1 MKIKLEKL
9 NIETRRESVTIQFN
23 KFNYFWGPIG
33 TGKSTI
39 ARLILYCFGRDM
51 KETPALHKEFI
62 SVSLYL
68 QIEDYNVLIERK
80 KEENSLTVTFR
91 KKDPSEPY
99 SCRIP
104 ARTSSGPSQIPDKKV
119 VNMSDLIFYLGDLE
133 PPKVLQSKIKE
144 DTKLI
149 RLGFRDLLWYC
160 YLEQDNMDSSFFYLG
175 EGEDRDRQRKS
186 REVMNFVLGYYRE
199 KITHLEKTLQ
209 EKRDEQKVYRDSAE
223 KLMKILNENNIEDSE
238 KLLQQKNQLLKD
250 LESVEEKIKDT
261 KIKSYSKE
269 NNVLDLLKQE
279 RRYLIQSILELE
291 EEQDSI
297 KKNTDKQIRVKN
309 EFLMTALK
317 SDKTRLASQVFKKLP
332 FHTCPKCGK
341 EVIPKKTDD
350 ACSLCKQTFDS
361 EPRETSF
368 DSELHERAKELE
380 LSVNK
385 SKQELQI
392 LSRRVDNKRKALEE
406 IDKKIEDLDRAD
418 DSKFVQAISHL
429 LNERGLLHGK
439 IETLERLL
447 PLPKKAEELEKR
459 SHDIASEV
467 SKIKLDLEKARKES
481 EKNKQYTNK
490 LKFYFL
496 DNLKKAKFP
505 EMSDSYE
512 AFLNTKNFYPYIKS
526 KDEGELDTLEF
537 FNAGSGGKKTLF
549 KTCFALALH
558 RLSHELNHMLP
569 SLLIIDSPMK
579 NIHKAENKEIF
590 NGLHNLLHELSNNE
604 LSDTQ
609 FIVIGSHELPENIRN
624 DKNIHIQKFT
634 NDINSDDPP
643 LIPYYKGQ

>member
-1 MKIKLEKL
+1 MKIKLEML
-9 NIETRRESVTIQFN
+9 NITTRRELVTIQFN

-51 KETPALHKEFI
+51 QETPALHKEFI
-62 SVSLYL
+62 SVSLFL
-68 QIEDYNVLIERK
+68 QIEDCNVVIERK
-80 KEENSLTVTFR
+80 KEENTLTVTFR
-91 KKDPSEPY
+91 KNNSSEPY

-104 ARTSSGPSQIPDKKV
+104 AKASSGPSQIPNKNI
-119 VNMSDLIFYLGDLE
+119 VNMSDLIFYLSGLE

-175 EGEDRDRQRKS
+175 EGENRDKQRKS

-199 KITHLEKTLQ
+199 KITHLEKILQ
-209 EKRDEQKVYRDSAE
+209 EKRDERKNYRSSSKE
-223 KLMKILNENNIEDSE
+223 LMKILNENNIEDSE
-238 KLLQQKNQLLKD
+238 KLLRQKNQISNDLKFI
-250 LESVEEKIKDT
+250 EEKIQNI

-269 NNVLDLLKQE
+269 NNVLDSLKQE
-279 RRYLIQSILELE
+279 RRYLVQSISELE

-297 KKNTDKQIRVKN
+297 KKNIDKQIRVKN

-317 SDKTRLASQVFKKLP
+317 SDKTHQASQIFKKLP
-332 FHTCPKCGK
+332 FYTCPKCGK
-341 EVIPKKTDD
+341 EILPKKTND

-361 EPRETSF
+361 EPKKTF
-368 DSELHERAKELE
+368 FVSELHERANELK
-380 LSVNK
+380 LSVDK

-392 LSRRVDNKRKALEE
+392 LSRQVEIKRKALEK
-406 IDKKIEDLDRAD
+406 IDKKIEDLDMAN
-418 DSKFVQAISHL
+418 DSKFVQATSYL

-447 PLPKKAEELEKR
+447 PLPKKVEELEKR

-467 SKIKLDLEKARKES
+467 SKIKSDLEKARKEA
-481 EKNKQYTNK
+481 EKNKQYLNR

-505 EMSDSYE
+505 EMSDNYE
-512 AFLNTKNFYPYIKS
+512 VFLNTKKFYPHVKS
-526 KDEGELDTLEF
+526 KDEGELDILEF

-590 NGLHNLLHELSNNE
+590 DGLHNLLHELSKNE

-609 FIVIGSHELPENIRN
+609 FIVIGSHELTENIR
-624 DKNIHIQKFT
+624 DGKNIHIQKFT
-634 NDINSDDPP
+634 NDINSDEPP

>member
-9 NIETRRESVTIQFN
+9 VIETRRDPVTIQFD

-62 SVSLYL
+62 SASLSL
-68 QIEDYNVLIERK
+68 QVEEHNVLIERK

-91 KKDPSEPY
+91 KKDSSEPY

-104 ARTSSGPSQIPDKKV
+104 ARASSGPSQIPNREV
-119 VNMSDLIFYLGDLE
+119 VNMSDLLFYLGDLE
-133 PPKVLQSKIKE
+133 PPKVLQSKIKD

-199 KITHLEKTLQ
+199 KVVNLEKMLV
-209 EKRDEQKVYRDSAE
+209 EKRDEQKACRDSAE
-223 KLMKILNENNIEDSE
+223 ELLKVLNENNIDDSE
-238 KLLQQKNQLLKD
+238 KIIEQKNQLLKNLASIED
-250 LESVEEKIKDT
+250 KIKEA
-261 KIKSYSKE
+261 KIKSYVKE
-269 NNVLDLLKQE
+269 NNILDSLKQE
-279 RRYLIQSILELE
+279 RRYLIQSISELE

-297 KKNTDKQIRVKN
+297 QKNIDKQVRVKN

-317 SDKTRLASQVFKKLP
+317 SDKTHLASQVFKRLP
-332 FHTCPKCGK
+332 FHTCPKCGN
-341 EVIPKKTDD
+341 EVEPKISDD

-361 EPRETSF
+361 KPRDTSF
-368 DSELHERAKELE
+368 DAELHERAKELE

-385 SKQELQI
+385 SKQELYI
-392 LSRRVDNKRKALEE
+392 LSRRVENKRKTLNE
-406 IDKKIEDLDRAD
+406 IDKKIEDLNRSD
-418 DSKFVQAISHL
+418 DSKFVQATSYL
-429 LNERGLLHGK
+429 LNEKGLLQGK
-439 IETLERLL
+439 IETLEQLL
-447 PLPKKAEELEKR
+447 PLPKKVDELEKR
-459 SHDIASEV
+459 SHDLASEV
-467 SKIKLDLEKARKES
+467 SKIRLDLEKARKEA
-481 EKNKQYTNK
+481 EKNKQYINK
-490 LKFYFL
+490 LKSYFL

-505 EMSDSYE
+505 AMSDSYE
-512 AFLNTKNFYPYIKS
+512 AFLNTKNFYPYVKS

-590 NGLHNLLHELSNNE
+590 NGLHNLLYELSQNE

-609 FIVIGSHELPENIRN
+609 FIVIGSHELPENIRSDTSIN
-624 DKNIHIQKFT
+624 IQKFT
-634 NDINSDDPP
+634 DDITSDNPP
-643 LIPYYKGQ
+643 LIPYYEGQ

>member
-9 NIETRRESVTIQFN
+9 NIVTRRERVTIQFN

-62 SVSLYL
+62 SVRLFL
-68 QIEDYNVLIERK
+68 QIEDYKVVIERK
-80 KEENSLTVTFR
+80 KEENTLTVTFR
-91 KKDPSEPY
+91 KNDSSEPY

-104 ARTSSGPSQIPDKKV
+104 AKTSSGSSQIPNKNI
-119 VNMSDLIFYLGDLE
+119 VNMSDLIFYLSGLE

-175 EGEDRDRQRKS
+175 EGEDRDKQRKS

-199 KITHLEKTLQ
+199 KITNLEKTLQ
-209 EKRDEQKVYRDSAE
+209 EKRDEQKNYRNSSKE
-223 KLMKILNENNIEDSE
+223 LMKILNENNIEDSE
-238 KLLQQKNQLLKD
+238 KLLEQKNHISNELKFI
-250 LESVEEKIKDT
+250 EEKIKNI
-261 KIKSYSKE
+261 KIKSYSNE
-269 NNVLDLLKQE
+269 NNILDSLKQE
-279 RRYLIQSILELE
+279 RRYLVQSISELE

-297 KKNTDKQIRVKN
+297 KKNIDKQIRVKN

-317 SDKTRLASQVFKKLP
+317 SDKTHLASQIFKKLP
-332 FHTCPKCGK
+332 FYTCPKCGK
-341 EVIPKKTDD
+341 EIQPKKTND

-361 EPRETSF
+361 EPRKTF
-368 DSELHERAKELE
+368 FVSELHERANELN
-380 LSVNK
+380 LSVDK
-385 SKQELQI
+385 SKQELKI
-392 LSRRVDNKRKALEE
+392 LSRRVEIKRQALEE
-406 IDKKIEDLDRAD
+406 IDKKIEELNMAD
-418 DSKFVQAISHL
+418 DSKFVQATSHL
-429 LNERGLLHGK
+429 LNERGLLYGK

-447 PLPKKAEELEKR
+447 PLPEKAEELEKR

-467 SKIKLDLEKARKES
+467 SKIKSDLEKARKEA
-481 EKNKQYTNK
+481 EENKQYLNR

-505 EMSDSYE
+505 EMSDNYE
-512 AFLNTKNFYPYIKS
+512 VFLNTKNFYPHVKS
-526 KDEGELDTLEF
+526 KDEGELDILEF

-590 NGLHNLLHELSNNE
+590 NGLHNLLHELSKNE

-609 FIVIGSHELPENIRN
+609 FIVIGSHELTENIKT
-624 DKNIHIQKFT
+624 DKNIRIQKFT
-634 NDINSDDPP
+634 NDINSDEPP

>member
-9 NIETRRESVTIQFN
+9 NIETRREPVTIQFD

-62 SVSLYL
+62 SVSLSL
-68 QIEDYNVLIERK
+68 QVEDYSVLIERK

-91 KKDPSEPY
+91 KQDSSEPY

-104 ARTSSGPSQIPDKKV
+104 ARASSGPSQIPNKEI
-119 VNMSDLIFYLGDLE
+119 VNMSDLIFYLGNLE

-175 EGEDRDRQRKS
+175 EGEDRDKQRKS

-199 KITHLEKTLQ
+199 KIINLEKTLV
-209 EKRDEQKVYRDSAE
+209 EKRDEQKTCRDSAE
-223 KLMKILNENNIEDSE
+223 ELMKILNENNIEDSE
-238 KLLQQKNQLLKD
+238 KILQQKNQLLKD
-250 LESVEEKIKDT
+250 LESVEEKIKDI

-269 NNVLDLLKQE
+269 NNILDSLKQE
-279 RRYLIQSILELE
+279 RRYLIQSISELE
-291 EEQDSI
+291 EEQISI
-297 KKNTDKQIRVKN
+297 QKNIDKQIRVKN
-309 EFLMTALK
+309 EFLMTALR
-317 SDKTRLASQVFKKLP
+317 SDKTHLASQVFKKLP

-341 EVIPKKTDD
+341 EILPKKVDD
-350 ACSLCKQTFDS
+350 ECSLCKQTFDS
-361 EPRETSF
+361 IPSETSF
-368 DSELHERAKELE
+368 DSDLHERAKELE

-392 LSRRVDNKRKALEE
+392 LSRRAENKRKTLEE
-406 IDKKIEDLDRAD
+406 IDNKISDLNKAD
-418 DSKFVQAISHL
+418 DSKFLQTTSYL
-429 LNERGLLHGK
+429 LNEKGLLKGK

-447 PLPKKAEELEKR
+447 PLPMKVDELEKR

-467 SKIKLDLEKARKES
+467 SKIRSDLEKARKEA
-481 EKNKQYTNK
+481 EKNKQYLNK

-505 EMSDSYE
+505 EMTDSYE

-526 KDEGELDTLEF
+526 KEEGELENLEF

-558 RLSHELNHMLP
+558 RLSHDLNHILP

-590 NGLHNLLHELSNNE
+590 DGLHNLLNE
-604 LSDTQ
+604 LSKNELIDTQ

-624 DKNIHIQKFT
+624 DTSIHIQKFT